1 MLALNIPSSLS
12 IATAMDQA
20 AWITDKLVPIIVQHG
35 SFNNRNK
42 GRTDII
48 SCEVTPKK
56 NEDHYMSNA
65 FFINVLLKFEADSPE
80 RYYMMIK
87 RPQEDPYI
95 RQFLNTEVLF
105 HNETLIY
112 TQMIPLM
119 EEFLKKRVSFSIQS
133 IFPTCYY
140 ARSDSAPDEDVV
152 VLGDLKPEG
161 FRTTEMKVFLDYDH
175 CVLAL
180 RALGRLHAVSYGM
193 KNLEGSAFRTIISK
207 LRVQTFANSSESDI
221 DLFFKKTTLRA
232 VKYFARGKGVDQTVV
247 KKLKDKF
254 SKCSELLVQLLTP
267 KEPLT
272 VMCHGDFC
280 RNNMMFR
287 YDECGKP
294 CEVKFFDLQV
304 VTYASPAIDVS
315 FFAYLN
321 MSSELREQ
329 HWDDL
334 FKEYHTSVVNNLAD
348 ILRCPVDDLMQN
360 FSLKKF
366 QKDFSDH
373 AVYGFLHSSFFLPFI
388 MTNAKKQVKWEEI
401 FSGGLVEI
409 ADTSVEL
416 GGEEATVKLADI
428 LKDLVNR
435 SAI

>member
-1 MLALNIPSSLS
+1 
-12 IATAMDQA
+12 MDQA
-20 AWITDKLVPIIVQHG
+20 ARITEELVSIIVQHG
-35 SFNNRNK
+35 NFNNRNK
-42 GRTDII
+42 GRIEII

-56 NEDHYMSNA
+56 KEDHYMSNA
-65 FFINVLLKFEADSPE
+65 FFVNVLLKFEADSPE
-80 RYYMMIK
+80 RYYMLIK
-87 RPQEDPYI
+87 LPEEDPYI
-95 RQFLNTEVLF
+95 RKYLNTEVLF

-133 IFPTCYY
+133 LFPTCYY

-152 VLGDLKPEG
+152 VLGDMKPEG
-161 FRTTEMKVFLDYDH
+161 FRTTEMKIFLDYDH

-193 KNLEGSAFRTIISK
+193 KNLEGSAFHTIISE
-207 LRVQTFANSSESDI
+207 LRVQKFANSSESDI
-221 DLFFKKTTLRA
+221 DLFFKKTTSVA
-232 VKYFARGKGVDQTVV
+232 VEYFGRDKGVDQTVV

-254 SKCSELLVQLLTP
+254 SKCSELFVQMLTP

-287 YDECGKP
+287 YDECAKP

-304 VTYASPAIDVS
+304 VKYASPGIDLS
-315 FFAYLN
+315 LFAYLN

-334 FKEYHTSVVNNLAD
+334 FKEYHASVINNLAE
-348 ILRCPVDDLMQN
+348 ILGCPVDILEEDY
-360 FSLKKF
+360 SLEIF

-373 AVYGFLHSSFFLPFI
+373 AIYGFLHSTFFLPFS
-388 MTNAKKQVKWEEI
+388 MSDAKNHINLEETY
-401 FSGGLVEI
+401 SESLGEI
-409 ADTSVEL
+409 ADTYIEL
-416 GGEEATVKLADI
+416 GGEEATIKVADI

-435 SAI
+435 GAI

>member
-1 MLALNIPSSLS
+1 
-12 IATAMDQA
+12 MDQA
-20 AWITDKLVPIIVQHG
+20 ARITDKIVPIILQHG
-35 SFNNRNK
+35 SFKNRNK
-42 GRTDII
+42 GRTEITI
-48 SCEVTPKK
+48 CEVTPKEK
-56 NEDHYMSNA
+56 EDHYMSNV

-80 RYYMMIK
+80 RYYMVIK
-87 RPQEDPYI
+87 LPQEDPYI
-95 RQFLNTEVLF
+95 RQFLDTEVLF

-133 IFPTCYY
+133 IFPECYY

-152 VLGDLKPEG
+152 VLGDMKPEG

-193 KNLEGSAFRTIISK
+193 KNLEGSAFHTIISK
-207 LRVQTFANSSESDI
+207 LRVQKFANSSEADI

-232 VKYFARGKGVDQTVV
+232 VEYFARGKGVDQTVV

-287 YDECGKP
+287 YDDCGKP

-304 VTYASPAIDVS
+304 VKYASPCIDLS
-315 FFAYLN
+315 LFAYLN

-334 FKEYHTSVVNNLAD
+334 FKEYHTSVINNLAE
-348 ILRCPVDDLMQN
+348 ILGCPVDN
-360 FSLKKF
+360 VTENYSLEKF

-388 MTNAKKQVKWEEI
+388 MADAKKHVNLEEI
-401 FSGGLVEI
+401 FIGSLGEI
-409 ADTSVEL
+409 ADRGVEL
-416 GGEEATVKLADI
+416 GEEDATIKVAVI

-435 SAI
+435 GAI